1 MGEKTNAYRILV
13 GKPEGNGPLGRLRRK
28 QLNNTKMNLHEIE
41 SCGLDW
47 TDLAQDRDRLRAF
60 VNVVMKLEVPG
71 STGRA

>member
-13 GKPEGNGPLGRLRRK
+13 GKPLGRLGRK
-28 QLNNTKMNLHEIE
+28 WLDNTKMNLHEIE
-41 SCGLDW
+41 WCRLDW
-47 TDLAQDRDRLRAF
+47 IDLAQDRDRLRAF